1 MSANSST
8 SSKLLWNNS
17 NCSVLISSGSF
28 WLRKPKALVSGGVS
42 NSLSTEYRCGC
53 GCEGLG
59 LESDLR
65 VRGGVCEARCT
76 NVDHQGY
83 RGLRCGGGE
92 VLQPVERG
100 CVARP
105 LGPASRKYASPFAR
119 PLATTYNVVAFF
131 AVDRATPLGTLGI
144 RRARVGWDA
153 EGERRSGLARTGT
166 NCFGHAPEEQQ
177 PLDVL
182 KTATGGGAGRG
193 NAVVYTAAMGGPC
206 GRRRVWLWR
215 GSCYNPPCPYS
226 HGGEYTTRGDGVV
239 VVSSGGENERKASQT
254 APHSSSCSYSFGY
267 GLGIY
272 PLLFSKCHAARCTQ
286 HTVCVYWTVS
296 VTSAAVYFIFQWQQ
310 EQDMANMANLRS

>member
-1 MSANSST
+1 LDSKATSVYVAASARPAAQTST
-8 SSKLLWNNS
+8 TRDTEG
-17 NCSVLISSGSF
+17 SV
-28 WLRKPKALVSGGVS
+28 A
-42 NSLSTEYRCGC
+42 
-53 GCEGLG
+53 
-59 LESDLR
+59 
-65 VRGGVCEARCT
+65 
-76 NVDHQGY
+76 
-83 RGLRCGGGE
+83 GE
-92 VLQPVERG
+92 VK
-100 CVARP
+100 CS
-105 LGPASRKYASPFAR
+105 SRWSADVS
-119 PLATTYNVVAFF
+119 LALLDPQVRQSVRKATRDHVVAFF

-182 KTATGGGAGRG
+182 KTATGEGAGRG
-193 NAVVYTAAMGGPC
+193 DAVVYTAAMGGPC